1 MQFLGNDLLRLGLG
15 TGPEQLTGVM
25 VPKLA
30 LSVVLSVVK
39 LGTNSVLPIDY
50 LVKPFPLDEFAL
62 EVRVAMEFVR
72 RRKLRCR

>member
-30 LSVVLSVVK
+30 LSVVK